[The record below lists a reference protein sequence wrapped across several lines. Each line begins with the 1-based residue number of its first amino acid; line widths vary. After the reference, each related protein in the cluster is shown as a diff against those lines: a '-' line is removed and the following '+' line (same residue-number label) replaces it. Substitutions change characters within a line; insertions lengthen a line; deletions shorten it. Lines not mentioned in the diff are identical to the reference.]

1 MPVKMD
7 MTVAVVDDAFLN
19 EERMDHSAALMCFS
33 PGSTYEGAKVDLSL
47 MPVGR
52 FSLYPKPEGRHFFI
66 NKDWRIFGRIYRD
79 MNDKDMKVIA
89 LRIEENSYADMHSED
104 VLDSLAKFVDSL
116 ALKQKLVITE
126 TIEELEQFFKSLKNK
141 KLEDILQSQL
151 SQFNGEFDPATRMYL
166 QISSWYGDYFRSY
179 AYFLKAHPSM
189 SEGEYKQFIRELE
202 NLPKFGMET
211 LKWGSYRSVYR
222 LVADFLK
229 YHICENI
236 DCGGFSLRKCSKCK
250 SAHFCDVE
258 CQKKAFPYHKNMC
271 QFLKKFREYKREV
284 PWTLKSY
291 VDEGLH
297 DDTDDDVVT
306 FEVFLRELMMKA
318 YSSFHETLR
327 KGDESI
333 HTTMIYVLI
342 RSKRYSQ
349 YSHLK
354 LDYKKMGMLLGNDQT
369 AGCFDSICK
378 QMLEFPGKEDVEF
391 EKEEILFKDDML
403 HGRVRFWMMMIALQI
418 PKFGKE
424 AEVILSKWGVETFT
438 QEDVD
443 EMKASGTQ
451 FLHVP
456 PPPSPDTYM

>member
-166 QISSWYGDYFRSY
+166 QISSWYGDYWRSY

-229 YHICENI
+229 YHYCNNK
-236 DCGGFSLRKCSKCK
+236 DCGGFSFMKCSKCNH
-250 SAHFCDVE
+250 SHFCDVE
-258 CQKKAFPYHKNMC
+258 CQKKAFPNHKKEC
-271 QFLKKFREYKREV
+271 KIAKGFEKDKKEV
-284 PWTLKSY
+284 PWTLKFY

-306 FEVFLRELMMKA
+306 LEVFLRELMMKA
-318 YSSFHETLR
+318 YSLFHETLR
-327 KGDESI
+327 KGEESI

-342 RSKRYSQ
+342 RSKRFN
-349 YSHLK
+349 HPHMK
-354 LDYKKMGMLLGNDQT
+354 LDYKKMDKLLGKDQT
-369 AGCFDSICK
+369 AGSFDLICK
-378 QMLEFPGKEDVEF
+378 QMLEFPGKEDVEL
-391 EKEEILFKDDML
+391 EKEGIPFKDQL
-403 HGRVRFWMMMIALQI
+403 YGRVRFWMMMIALKI
-418 PKFGKE
+418 PNFKTE
-424 AEVILSKWGVETFT
+424 AKVIFSKWGVKRLS

-443 EMKASGTQ
+443 EM
-451 FLHVP
+451 
-456 PPPSPDTYM
+456 